1 MIRQSFKHRLGL
13 VSNCWKIQLEAG
25 ESLRDL
31 IDRAIACGLAF
42 IELRQGCLGEF
53 EDKSTR
59 LPRVELLQELAS
71 DFPRVTFDLAVE
83 LPIFSEEIDPASAEV
98 RVLIDAARALAD
110 GQRPAHLR
118 IVDLVSRDVP
128 SPRAADSQESVDF
141 SQQHVMKSLQALQN
155 ELPSGVLSLEH
166 SFQPWKGFSRLFS
179 TAGSKAGSEASPAR
193 SPKLCYDPCN
203 LWLSGDGDLLKEP
216 GSLLHVDWL
225 SMVHLKQRVNGTVS
239 TRFEPG
245 EVDWEQQLTVLDQD
259 GYAGPLLFEIA
270 PSTDVWECL
279 EESSRYLAE
288 LISRRSGDERSRNSE
303 H

>member
-31 IDRAIACGLAF
+31 IDGAIACGLDF

-53 EDKSTR
+53 EDKGTR
-59 LPRVELLQELAS
+59 LPRVELLHQLAS
-71 DFPRVTFDLAVE
+71 DFPQVTFDLAVE
-83 LPIFSEEIDPASAEV
+83 LPVFSEEIDPASAEV

-110 GQRPAHLR
+110 EHRPAHLR
-118 IVDLVSRDVP
+118 IVDLVSKCVP
-128 SPRAADSQESVDF
+128 SPRADDSHESADF
-141 SQQHVMKSLQALQN
+141 SQQHVMRSLRALQD

-179 TAGSKAGSEASPAR
+179 AAGSKAESEAPPAH

-203 LWLSGDGDLLKEP
+203 LWLSGDDDLLKEP
-216 GSLLHVDWL
+216 RSLLHADWL
-225 SMVHLKQRVNGTVS
+225 SMVHLKQRVDGTVS

-245 EVDWEQQLTVLDQD
+245 EVDWGQQLMVLDQA

-270 PSTDVWECL
+270 SSTDIRDCL

-288 LISRRSGDERSRNSE
+288 LISRRPGNERSRDSE